1 MTTATIQKELKKV
14 IETQRRFEVELGLVK
29 KAIDEHAFEEV
40 RPEYLKKL
48 AKIDAAMDKGKGIK
62 FQNRQELK
70 RYFDKLES

>member
-14 IETQRRFEVELGLVK
+14 IETQKHFEVELNFIK

-48 AKIDAAMDKGKGIK
+48 EKISREVKNGKGVR
-62 FQNRQELK
+62 FNSPRELK
-70 RYFDKLES
+70 NYFKKL